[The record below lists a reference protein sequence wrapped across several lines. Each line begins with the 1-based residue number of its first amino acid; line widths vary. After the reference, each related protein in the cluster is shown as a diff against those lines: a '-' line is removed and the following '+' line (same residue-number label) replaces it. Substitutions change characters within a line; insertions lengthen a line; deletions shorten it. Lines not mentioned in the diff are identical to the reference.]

1 MYLDGDLLIYVKR
14 ICAWVQLCRHS
25 SIHAQR
31 QSTVTSHIHY
41 TECNTSYVQVSIY
54 SVLHFVLLCSIHIAE
69 KLYKFHNL
77 IIVQYIRWTRF
88 IMNQMLQYLFV

>member
-25 SIHAQR
+25 STHTR
-31 QSTVTSHIHY
+31 FQSTVTSHIHY

-54 SVLHFVLLCSIHIAE
+54 SVLHFVLLCFIRIAE
-69 KLYKFHNL
+69 KLCKFHDL
-77 IIVQYIRWTRF
+77 IIVQYIRRTRS
-88 IMNQMLQYLFV
+88 IMDQMLQ